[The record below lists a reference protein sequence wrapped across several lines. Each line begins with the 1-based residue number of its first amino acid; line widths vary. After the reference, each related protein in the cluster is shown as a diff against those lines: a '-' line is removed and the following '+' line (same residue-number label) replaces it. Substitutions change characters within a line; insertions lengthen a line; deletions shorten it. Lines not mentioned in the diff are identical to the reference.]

1 MGEEIERWGAAGDLV
16 LLLGAGI
23 ECSLWL
29 VSMFCIIVETK
40 IMPLISMKFEMRW
53 KIRSTIRYLGVKGW
67 IGVVGSRRILGLD
80 GRDSIVSSISNAS
93 VSIEERCWCWRS
105 RRCLLLED
113 GVKRANESACRTV
126 ACDSFQ
132 IPSLWSLVTSFVNES
147 LDANGDVSMPVI
159 LVPGP
164 KSSGQKLLW
173 RSGRV
178 GDT

>member
-1 MGEEIERWGAAGDLV
+1 MRCCGWSRAFTWRRDRMLFVACFDVLYYSWNENYAFDFYEIQWYE
-16 LLLGAGI
+16 I
-23 ECSLWL
+23 H
-29 VSMFCIIVETK
+29 
-40 IMPLISMKFEMRW
+40 W
-53 KIRSTIRYLGVKGW
+53 KVRSTIRYLGVKGW

-147 LDANGDVSMPVI
+147 LDANGDVIIPVI

-164 KSSGQKLLW
+164 KSSGQSPLC